1 MIKPKMLMVYFLG
14 ATVVALLF
22 YYLNY
27 CKPLFCMACGHM
39 GHSRSLKESV
49 DRGTFVRE
57 YKGFK
62 VLTDSLSQKVKLE
75 ETYFLERKFK
85 YGLTNA
91 GDTEIM
97 PDSLGFVYQI
107 GISRSD
113 SINTSR
119 MYTIYMPGDF
129 YSIPDTIKCEIWPY
143 KKDGEKRK
151 KVGNAVIFK

>member
-1 MIKPKMLMVYFLG
+1 MTKPKALIIYFFC
-14 ATVVALLF
+14 AAVAALLF

-27 CKPLFCMACGHM
+27 CKPLFCMPCGHM

-49 DRGTFVRE
+49 ERGTFVRE

-62 VLTDSLSQKVKLE
+62 VTTDSLSQKMQLQG
-75 ETYFLERKFK
+75 TYFLEKKFK

-107 GISRSD
+107 GIDRSD
-113 SINTSR
+113 SINMNR
-119 MYTIYMPGDF
+119 KYMLYMPGDF
-129 YSIPDTIKCEIWPY
+129 YSIPDTIRCEIWPY
-143 KKDGEKRK
+143 VKGGEKRRK
-151 KVGNAVIFK
+151 IGDAVVF